1 MSYPSSTIT
10 RNYIFIN
17 KYKMKPFLILLVL
30 VAALQPVLGQS
41 EKNEPS
47 AYLFPEFSSGKI
59 LLKAGTSS
67 VRMMNYNL
75 LTEEMIF
82 EYQGKYL
89 AVANLESI
97 DTVYIKTRRFISVGK
112 IFYEVPVN
120 LKAPLIIQHACRVIA
135 PGTASG
141 YGGTSE
147 ASSTKE
153 IGRLYGA
160 GQSYEMKLP
169 SDYKVIPTQQFFI
182 LKEGLPVRISN
193 VKQLIK
199 CFPDKEG
206 EIRKFVKEH
215 KTDFDKQENLVD
227 LVTFCNNNS

>member
-1 MSYPSSTIT
+1 MKLF
-10 RNYIFIN
+10 RIF
-17 KYKMKPFLILLVL
+17 FILFVS
-30 VAALQPVLGQS
+30 LQSVIAQTETS
-41 EKNEPS
+41 DSS
-47 AYLFPEFSSGKI
+47 AYLFPEFSKGKI

-67 VRMMNYNL
+67 VRMLNYNL

-89 AVANLESI
+89 AVANVESI
-97 DTVYIKTRRFISVGK
+97 DTIYNQTRRFIFIGK
-112 IFYEVPVN
+112 LFYEIPAN
-120 LKAPLIIQHACRVIA
+120 LKVPLIIQHACRVIS

-141 YGGTSE
+141 YGGTLE

-153 IGRLYGA
+153 IGRLYGT

-169 SDYKVIPTQQFFI
+169 SDYKVIPTLQFFI

-193 VKQLIK
+193 VKQIVK
-199 CFPDKEG
+199 CFPAEEN

-215 KTDFDKQENLVD
+215 NTDFDKQENLVD
-227 LVTFCNNNS
+227 LVAFCNK